1 MTEPCARTLELLL
14 LVRSAGVSESRFVD
28 MFVDPS
34 PEEEN
39 FGLAIQRMVRLFE
52 FLRYVKSSAGS
63 CFVGNVVALV
73 SRDVIVSV

>member
-1 MTEPCARTLELLL
+1 
-14 LVRSAGVSESRFVD
+14 

-39 FGLAIQRMVRLFE
+39 FGLAIQRMVRLLE